1 MSKEA
6 FILNHPFKIKLQIER
21 LRLLLVRVQG
31 DNNVASN
38 RVGRQ
43 CCKQILEYRSYATLK

>member
-21 LRLLLVRVQG
+21 RLLLLVRVQG
-31 DNNVASN
+31 DNNVASK